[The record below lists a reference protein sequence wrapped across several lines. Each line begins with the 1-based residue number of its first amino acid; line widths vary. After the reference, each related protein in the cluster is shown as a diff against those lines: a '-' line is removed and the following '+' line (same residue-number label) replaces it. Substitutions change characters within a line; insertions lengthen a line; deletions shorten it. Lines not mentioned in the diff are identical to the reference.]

1 MEPCSSPPCNPLKTI
16 GGTLPQ
22 QFKVQE
28 NYPNPFNPTTRIRYS
43 ISNAIDTKIVIFN
56 VNGQTVKILLSKRQQ
71 PGYYDIKWDGRDEK
85 GHDLPTGVY
94 FIKFAAGTYIETQ
107 KVVLLK

>member
-1 MEPCSSPPCNPLKTI
+1 MNTTDTALKEMYDAFALCKTNKS
-16 GGTLPQ
+16 
-22 QFKVQE
+22 KVKFLE
-28 NYPNPFNPTTRIRYS
+28 DHKESGLYK
-43 ISNAIDTKIVIFN
+43 D
-56 VNGQTVKILLSKRQQ
+56 
-71 PGYYDIKWDGRDEK
+71 YDIKWDGRDEK